1 MTIKIIILRLMD
13 KKIYWIRSAKYLLA
27 FCVLYVGLLWV
38 MHQLHQS
45 PLGLTFKQRWQLMF
59 ENDWRGVGMIVASI
73 ALALTYPFFGYAKRR
88 ISGNIVTDREQLDHA
103 ADFTGLVLV
112 SERENELIYRA
123 RGLRRLVM
131 LFEDEVKVRQVGDE
145 VEIDGLRRISVRM
158 AIDAKR
164 YITNKRRLE

>member
-1 MTIKIIILRLMD
+1 
-13 KKIYWIRSAKYLLA
+13 
-27 FCVLYVGLLWV
+27 
-38 MHQLHQS
+38 
-45 PLGLTFKQRWQLMF
+45 
-59 ENDWRGVGMIVASI
+59 MIVASI